1 MTCNSFYKNIFFLD
15 CPGENASKEME
26 ELRSKDALAKVMNMT
41 EGKLEG
47 LRSVVDGLKLD
58 IKRLRREIRH
68 LTKAS
73 NRGCY
78 DDTVKR
84 RRREGRTW
92 VSKKCT
98 KCECRVRYHNNNYI
112 F

>member
-1 MTCNSFYKNIFFLD
+1 
-15 CPGENASKEME
+15 
-26 ELRSKDALAKVMNMT
+26 MNMT

-58 IKRLRREIRH
+58 IKRLKREIRH
-68 LTKAS
+68 LTKS
-73 NRGCY
+73 SKGGCY

-92 VSKKCT
+92 ASKKCT
-98 KCECRVRYHNNNYI
+98 RCECRVSYYYNNYL
-112 F
+112 FLNVLLLCVC